1 MAVTVIEQ
9 APIVLS
15 NPQPVGQ
22 DFIFVVS
29 NSTAVANE
37 KRVKFIAQ
45 IHVSDTTPPNPN
57 TTTHLKGTFKT
68 TPNNA
73 GVGMFNVRNIIENYV
88 KADNMAAEDSE
99 YKGVATDA
107 QNPHP
112 LHLID
117 DYSKGDNIARWLQV
131 RFSVEY
137 LDADT
142 ASSSFNKV
150 VEDVT
155 TREDSNLLQYF
166 NAYLKYTDKLFKV
179 GNNFSFDISPYWLFD
194 NTKKFLSNAP
204 TEQYANIDDY
214 GTLGFIPNVLG
225 TGQIDKIY
233 MLVEDNTGAGVVSL
247 FSIFNAANGATSVT
261 SSFINTKLLY
271 VGCFPGNLQNRGDA
285 SFQAAIANGSI
296 YGGKIKVVA
305 RDSGGNDIS
314 QTYTININCL
324 DKLGY
329 EPIRLCWL
337 NQWGAWDYYTFT
349 KKSTKTIS
357 TQGSTYTQLEGTWNE
372 SYYRTDT
379 FKGGK
384 KSFRVNATEKI
395 KINTDFVSEIDNVMF
410 EELTNSPEVYILEG
424 FQDDPG
430 GVGGTGT
437 GLLNNYVTP
446 VRLLT
451 TSLTKK
457 TLGNDKLIQYTFE
470 VEKTKTLRTQS
481 I

>member
-29 NSTAVANE
+29 NSTAVANQQ
-37 KRVKFIAQ
+37 RVKFIAQ

-57 TTTHLKGTFKT
+57 TTTNLVGTFKT

-73 GVGMFNVRNIIENYV
+73 GVGMFNVRSVIENYV

-99 YKGVATDA
+99 YKGVVTDA

-137 LDADT
+137 LDTDT
-142 ASSSFNKV
+142 TSSSYNKV
-150 VEDVT
+150 VEDIT

-247 FSIFNAANGATSVT
+247 FSTFNAANGATSVT

-271 VGCFPGNLQNRGDA
+271 VGCFPANLQNRGDT

-314 QTYTININCL
+314 QTYTININCP

-337 NQWGAWDYYTFT
+337 NQWGAWDY
-349 KKSTKTIS
+349 
-357 TQGSTYTQLEGTWNE
+357 
-372 SYYRTDT
+372 
-379 FKGGK
+379 
-384 KSFRVNATEKI
+384 
-395 KINTDFVSEIDNVMF
+395 
-410 EELTNSPEVYILEG
+410 
-424 FQDDPG
+424 
-430 GVGGTGT
+430 
-437 GLLNNYVTP
+437 
-446 VRLLT
+446 
-451 TSLTKK
+451 
-457 TLGNDKLIQYTFE
+457 
-470 VEKTKTLRTQS
+470 
-481 I
+481 